1 MGRGLAWLLAHA
13 RVCQAMD
20 GGLDLGLLALGLDE
34 RVEVLS
40 ARGALSV
47 ANSAWA
53 GERLYGGLV
62 FRREVLEAF
71 HHLGFE
77 S

>member
-1 MGRGLAWLLAHA
+1 MWRRIAQLLAHV
-13 RVCQAMD
+13 RVGQAVN
-20 GGLDLGLLALGLDE
+20 GRLDLGFLAFGLDE
-34 RVEVLS
+34 VIEVLS